1 MRAAVLL
8 AAGQVAVVDDWPEPT
23 CGPEEVV
30 VAIHGVGVC
39 GSDLAVVRGERAVP
53 RLPWVL
59 GHEATGQIVEVG
71 AAVTGRERG
80 QHVVI
85 EPNFCCLT
93 CSHCRA
99 GATATCQQR
108 RVCGMSEPGLLAERV
123 AVPARFT
130 WPVPARWPVEDR
142 VCVEPLAVA
151 MTAVDRIGVAT
162 GEPALVIGAGA
173 QGLLACLALQRRGAV
188 PFAVDP
194 HPGRMALA
202 GELGVRD
209 GRVPDAPTRF
219 PVVLE
224 TSGAPEGV
232 ASAVSRA
239 APDGRLALIGQS
251 REPARLSTFDLV
263 QRRLTV
269 RGCLIYDHPGGFAST
284 IHALSTEPL
293 APGRVMGGR
302 FSLSAASRAF
312 CEAGTIAG
320 KSWITLTGEGET
332 PR

>member
-151 MTAVDRIGVAT
+151 MTAALPASRHWWSARAPRACWPAWPYNAVAPYRSPST
-162 GEPALVIGAGA
+162 HI
-173 QGLLACLALQRRGAV
+173 
-188 PFAVDP
+188 
-194 HPGRMALA
+194 
-202 GELGVRD
+202 
-209 GRVPDAPTRF
+209 
-219 PVVLE
+219 
-224 TSGAPEGV
+224 
-232 ASAVSRA
+232 
-239 APDGRLALIGQS
+239 PDG
-251 REPARLSTFDLV
+251 
-263 QRRLTV
+263 
-269 RGCLIYDHPGGFAST
+269 
-284 IHALSTEPL
+284 
-293 APGRVMGGR
+293 
-302 FSLSAASRAF
+302 
-312 CEAGTIAG
+312 
-320 KSWITLTGEGET
+320 
-332 PR
+332 